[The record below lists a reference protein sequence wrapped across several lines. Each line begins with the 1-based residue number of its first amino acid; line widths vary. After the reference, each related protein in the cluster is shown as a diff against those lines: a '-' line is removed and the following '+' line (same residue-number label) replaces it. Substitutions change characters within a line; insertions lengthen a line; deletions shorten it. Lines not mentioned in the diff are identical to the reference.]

1 MRHQLKCDCNFDSN
15 NLLHRLLYWSRVYW
29 HTVEWWGPNKMAS
42 TLQNTFKTIHER
54 SISTFDQ
61 NHWRLFV
68 TVQLIGLTMGWE
80 WAITWTKGDTANWC
94 IYVLLDLMSS
104 GSHLPYQTCQTIKSS
119 SKNRHMDILLPNRSN
134 HQLPVSLDAQ
144 VMSSPPPPPPP
155 PSRNTANSHEV
166 ITCLSTLQV
175 PALYIQLLLTKT
187 EDGPVPNGARP
198 SAGTLLSTGS
208 GMVSPKFTQ
217 LSLIP

>member
-1 MRHQLKCDCNFDSN
+1 MRHQLEYDCNFDSN
-15 NLLHRLLYWSRVYW
+15 NLLYRLLYWSRVYW
-29 HTVEWWGPNKMAS
+29 HTVEWWDPNKMAS
-42 TLQNTFKTIHER
+42 ILQNTFKTIHER

-94 IYVLLDLMSS
+94 INVLLDLKSS
-104 GSHLPYQTCQTIKSS
+104 GSHLPYQTYQTIKSS

-144 VMSSPPPPPPP
+144 VVSFPPPPGIQQ
-155 PSRNTANSHEV
+155 AAIKWSHV
-166 ITCLSTLQV
+166 SQPFKCSPCTYTCLSPNQKMAQYLMVLGHQQALCWVQSQVWFLQ
-175 PALYIQLLLTKT
+175 
-187 EDGPVPNGARP
+187 
-198 SAGTLLSTGS
+198 
-208 GMVSPKFTQ
+208 
-217 LSLIP
+217 SLRSYHWFRKK